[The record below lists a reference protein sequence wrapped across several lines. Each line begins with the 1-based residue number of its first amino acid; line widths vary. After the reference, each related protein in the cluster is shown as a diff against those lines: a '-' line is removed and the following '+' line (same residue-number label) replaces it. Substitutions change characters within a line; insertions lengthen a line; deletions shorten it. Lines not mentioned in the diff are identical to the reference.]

1 MLTERLTF
9 RAKYGHGDEL
19 TGLFREWFSKMA
31 KQAGMTG
38 ARLYTDATGPM
49 FTVVA
54 ESDFPDMAAYA
65 AFFAQDQ
72 SMYADPEFQTWFGKT
87 VAATESGDRQLF
99 NMDKLM

>member
-19 TGLFREWFSKMA
+19 TGLFREWFKKMA
-31 KQAGMTG
+31 KQAGMTS

-54 ESDFPDMAAYA
+54 ESDFADMAAYA

-72 SMYADPEFQTWFGKT
+72 SMYADPEFQGWFAKM
-87 VAATESGDRQLF
+87 AEATESGDRQLF
-99 NMDKLM
+99 NMDQLI